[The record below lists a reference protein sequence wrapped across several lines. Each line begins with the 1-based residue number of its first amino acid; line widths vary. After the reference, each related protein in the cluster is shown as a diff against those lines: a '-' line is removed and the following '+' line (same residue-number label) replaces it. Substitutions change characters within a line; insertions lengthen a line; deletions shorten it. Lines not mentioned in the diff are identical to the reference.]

1 MGKVTIP
8 SFDGSSQM
16 STSAWLQKLSL
27 YFKLN
32 PIVEEVALKMTIF
45 HIKGEYR
52 DWQFDGMRTM
62 GLDNILYDEVFANEL
77 MEIFELKDFEIPFNE
92 LAQLKKVGT
101 LKAYMLEFE
110 NI

>member
-1 MGKVTIP
+1 MGNVTIP

-32 PIVEEVALKMTIF
+32 PIVEEVSFKMAIF

-52 DWQFDGMRTM
+52 D
-62 GLDNILYDEVFANEL
+62 
-77 MEIFELKDFEIPFNE
+77 
-92 LAQLKKVGT
+92 
-101 LKAYMLEFE
+101 LEYRRC
-110 NI
+110 NCL